1 MPLWIFL
8 GSVKGFLPIVRVI
21 ECHGM
26 DGILRNL
33 AWAEIA
39 SFHTT
44 RIIFILAT
52 ASFLCNP
59 PLPPP
64 HNSHL
69 RMGFPHPHDHV
80 LAHWEAASD
89 GNDPLLWW
97 TPIHCILGFHRI
109 HFRSPRTTRLG
120 ILKGQESRLLSK
132 AVAVKLAFG
141 LHVVLCT

>member
-1 MPLWIFL
+1 MNFPWKCERVFAYSQSHWVSWDGWDLTQSCLSWNCFL
-8 GSVKGFLPIVRVI
+8 SHNKNHIHFGNCLLLVQ
-21 ECHGM
+21 
-26 DGILRNL
+26 
-33 AWAEIA
+33 
-39 SFHTT
+39 
-44 RIIFILAT
+44 
-52 ASFLCNP
+52 P
-59 PLPPP
+59 PAPPPP